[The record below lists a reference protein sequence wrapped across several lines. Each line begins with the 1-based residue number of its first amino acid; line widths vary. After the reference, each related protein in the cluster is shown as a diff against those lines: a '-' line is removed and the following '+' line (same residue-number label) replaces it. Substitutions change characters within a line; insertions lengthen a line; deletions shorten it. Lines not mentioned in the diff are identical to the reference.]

1 MSYFDHTDIFIY
13 HLIKYIPKN
22 KKSKFEYN
30 LNVFNYTG
38 LHNKNQ
44 KQKSKN
50 DGRILLF
57 FDGRILL

>member
-30 LNVFNYTG
+30 LNVLNYTG

-50 DGRILLF
+50 DGRILL
-57 FDGRILL
+57 